1 MFYLLISLYVFP
13 LSEYYLQKNDKDT
26 IYYLYFLYFKSCQ
39 SSISVKKHKVK
50 KCFLFL
56 VSCFGKRQVATCH
69 FKICFIKKP
78 PQKMERFRYSKIVN
92 C

>member
-50 KCFLFL
+50 KCFVFL
-56 VSCFGKRQVATCH
+56 VLGRDKSRPV
-69 FKICFIKKP
+69 I
-78 PQKMERFRYSKIVN
+78 SKYVL
-92 C
+92 